1 MALSSSLQ
9 QINLRERR
17 LQFIRTHLE
26 AFDVEPVFPL
36 PLFEE
41 AVLEIEGSCGIE
53 SSCKVENDRLFAG
66 CFDVSNYGD
75 VAWPGSLKYAL
86 KFLDRVESRV
96 NVKFN
101 RDLLQQF
108 VALHLESRKIF
119 DSSIGFHLEPKL
131 ENSVVRIYLHIKP
144 EEAPEELVR
153 TVISLDGS
161 HYPFEVLQVLLKDVI
176 IIGFNLFF
184 NGCSNVE
191 LMAGD
196 LGKEYRGN
204 NQRGKAF
211 ATYAQQ
217 KFSKKVIALYKA
229 SDIFFI
235 SFCKIRKEPFLY
247 FQFNDIKELKRQFS
261 FNVVGDRIYNFCQN
275 QDCIAYA
282 AIGVQEKDLESS
294 RLENF
299 HFSYNQHDGCQQH
312 PAH

>member
-1 MALSSSLQ
+1 MALNSSLQ

-17 LQFIRTHLE
+17 LQFIRTHLD
-26 AFDVEPVFPL
+26 AFDVEPTFPI
-36 PLFEE
+36 PLFEQ
-41 AVLEIEGSCGIE
+41 AVFEIEGSCGIE

-75 VAWPGSLKYAL
+75 VSWPGSLKYAL

-108 VALHLESRKIF
+108 ASLHIDSRKIL
-119 DSSIGFHLEPKL
+119 DSSVGLHLDPKL

-144 EEAPEELVR
+144 EEDPEELVR
-153 TVISLDGS
+153 TAIEIDGS
-161 HYPFEVLQVLLKDVI
+161 HYPIELLQVLLKDVI

-184 NGCSNVE
+184 DGCSDVE

-204 NQRGKAF
+204 NQRGRAF
-211 ATYAQQ
+211 ATYAQ
-217 KFSKKVIALYKA
+217 KIFSKKVIALYKA
-229 SDIFFI
+229 SDIFFV
-235 SFCKIRKEPFLY
+235 SFSKIREYPFLY
-247 FQFNDIKELKRQFS
+247 FQFNDIKELKKQFS
-261 FNVVGDRIYNFCQN
+261 FNSLGDRIYGFCQN

-282 AIGVQEKDLESS
+282 AVGVKEQDLESS

-299 HFSYNQHDGCQQH
+299 HFSYNQHDGCKPH
-312 PAH
+312 P